1 MYNALFYSYKQQVD
15 KGFSEYMW
23 KKIHVCYGLPFQLF
37 GQIVCS
43 HALEL
48 TQKNTMAS
56 KKYFDLSSY
65 NMTTDWRRIELPF
78 RRLAEDP
85 EFYIFAA
92 ILLTA
97 LSAPLNFFLIIQILR

>member
-1 MYNALFYSYKQQVD
+1 M
-15 KGFSEYMW
+15 KGFVQKRPRLLWITLSTIRPNSSQSCIRIET
-23 KKIHVCYGLPFQLF
+23 K
-37 GQIVCS
+37 
-43 HALEL
+43 
-48 TQKNTMAS
+48 KNTMAS

-97 LSAPLNFFLIIQILR
+97 LSAPLNFFLIIQILRYVFIND

>member
-1 MYNALFYSYKQQVD
+1 
-15 KGFSEYMW
+15 
-23 KKIHVCYGLPFQLF
+23 
-37 GQIVCS
+37 
-43 HALEL
+43 
-48 TQKNTMAS
+48 MAS

-97 LSAPLNFFLIIQILR
+97 LSAPLNFFLIIQILRYVFIIDVYYRGGGSGCAGCVAAHPFFGSFIW